1 MSVSGS
7 IVEGWLLVSND
18 VKVRTK
24 PVIKNDVENKKV
36 IGWLEQCDQFAVVQ
50 KRRFVG
56 LSSFKDEAGEES
68 VGMFSWY
75 VGGGRNLTYSRTS
88 NRGTPKWFCTQN
100 SIVIDDHITGTG
112 WETQVWELQ
121 SKFQQVPGSYYE
133 ETITEDS

>member
-50 KRRFVG
+50 KRRFVT
-56 LSSFKDEAGEES
+56 
-68 VGMFSWY
+68 
-75 VGGGRNLTYSRTS
+75 R
-88 NRGTPKWFCTQN
+88 
-100 SIVIDDHITGTG
+100 
-112 WETQVWELQ
+112 
-121 SKFQQVPGSYYE
+121 SY
-133 ETITEDS
+133 